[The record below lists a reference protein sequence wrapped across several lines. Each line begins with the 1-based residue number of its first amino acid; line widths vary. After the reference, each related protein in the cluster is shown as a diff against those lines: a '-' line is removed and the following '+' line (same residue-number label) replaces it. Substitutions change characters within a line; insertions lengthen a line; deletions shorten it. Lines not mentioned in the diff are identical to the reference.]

1 MTWNV
6 LHASPVASGRWSNRG
21 GGLLDIFCECLR
33 DSFGAVPFS
42 EIGALPAADF
52 ASSAGDMLGPRE
64 RALGPSGV
72 AESLVSSLFNL
83 TPFVFGRSSSPNPVT
98 ASEARLLSSMATNQ
112 TVRARRELA
121 DQNLRGEARACS
133 RTQGL

>member
-98 ASEARLLSSMATNQ
+98 ASKARLLSSMATNQ